1 MAELTA
7 DRIRELLSYNPIT
20 GELTWIAKTSGR
32 RKQGGKAGS
41 KMKMGYLEIGIDGT
55 SYLTHRVVWMIVHGH
70 WPSDQIDH
78 INGIRDDNRLSNL
91 REASN
96 IINGQ
101 NKRMARSDSKTKLLG
116 SSWSIDNKKYLSQIV
131 SAGKHYHLGYYKSPE
146 EAHQAY
152 LTAKRRL
159 HAGCTI

>member
-78 INGIRDDNRLSNL
+78 INGIRDDNNPDNL
-91 REASN
+91 ELWLGAIRY
-96 IINGQ
+96 GQ
-101 NKRMARSDSKTKLLG
+101 RAKDVVCPHC
-116 SSWSIDNKKYLSQIV
+116 KK
-131 SAGKHYHLGYYKSPE
+131 
-146 EAHQAY
+146 AY
-152 LTAKRRL
+152 LE
-159 HAGCTI
+159 